1 MSGRPPDPAGEAGGT
16 GSPDPPFRYVEE
28 RVRHEL
34 GRTLGGWRGM
44 LESALPFVAF
54 TVGWVVSR
62 SLYPSLAAAAAV
74 AVVLAL
80 LRLAQRQSVRFV
92 VQAVLPTAIAALVAT
107 RTGRAQD
114 VFLPGILYNGG
125 LAVVSVL
132 TILVGRPLVGYLVGT
147 AMDDPTGWVRDRGL
161 VRLSAKLTAVLAV
174 PYLLRF
180 VVQLPLFLAGEVVWL
195 GVAKVVL
202 GWPLLLAALFVMGL
216 LLSRGR
222 TPVD

>member
-1 MSGRPPDPAGEAGGT
+1 M
-16 GSPDPPFRYVEE
+16 V
-28 RVRHEL
+28 
-34 GRTLGGWRGM
+34 
-44 LESALPFVAF
+44 ESALPFVAF
-54 TVGWVVSR
+54 TLAWVASR
-62 SLYPSLAAAAAV
+62 ALYPAVGAALAV
-74 AVVLAL
+74 AVVLAAVRL
-80 LRLAQRQSVRFV
+80 LQRQSVRFV
-92 VQAVLPTAIAALVAT
+92 VQAVVPTVIAALVAT

-147 AMDDPTGWVRDRGL
+147 ALGDPGGWVRDRGL
-161 VRLSAKLTAVLAV
+161 VRLSSRLTAVLAV

-180 VVQLPLFLAGEVVWL
+180 VIQLPLFLAGQVVWL

-202 GWPLLLAALFVMGL
+202 GWPLLVAALFVMGL

-222 TPVD
+222 TPIEPASAQP